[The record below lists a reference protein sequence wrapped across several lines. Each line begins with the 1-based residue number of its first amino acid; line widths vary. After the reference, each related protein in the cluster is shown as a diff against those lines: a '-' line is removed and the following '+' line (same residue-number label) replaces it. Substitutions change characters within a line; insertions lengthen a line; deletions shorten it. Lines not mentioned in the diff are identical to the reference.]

1 VLINWV
7 VQEAAKLPK
16 TRGPQAIM
24 PALPLVGGLSC
35 NLDLQFDRSLVVI
48 DLGDVHGKGTE
59 PADALRFRPSGFRR
73 RNLFQQFDE
82 QRIETERIWSCWKA
96 LMGVGWCVLISIN
109 LCP

>member
-1 VLINWV
+1 MQL
-7 VQEAAKLPK
+7 A
-16 TRGPQAIM
+16 
-24 PALPLVGGLSC
+24 LVGGLSC

-48 DLGDVHGKGTE
+48 DLGDVHRKGTE

-96 LMGVGWCVLISIN
+96 LMGVGGGVLISIN